1 MSKMNIL
8 QITGNVRDNSAKKL
22 EKLLA
27 TLDRDR
33 ALTVSEKMLEGTRTI
48 GESHE
53 TIASALE
60 EAERALTVVR
70 SVEETL
76 GQARSTLAAEFE
88 ARRNDRSELVALTA
102 LFEQTNQELTA
113 ARQRESEGQRRLTL
127 SDDALTET
135 RAGKL
140 KAELA
145 ASAKEAEV
153 SRLNGALSS
162 AKAEASDFKNSMDQ
176 ALARAQRLD
185 DDNARLRAK
194 VEELETRRQ
203 EAESQAASAVQ
214 AHSLLDVERGVL
226 DRRIEAMTGELNKA
240 SRTVADLEA
249 QLSAEKVRARGLEA
263 AAQSSN
269 GEAERLGRAIEEQ
282 GERMRAELETLELR
296 MDTAQARAT
305 RLEADNAE
313 LTRQL
318 QDAVARDRTAEREI
332 GETKLR
338 LKQSDDQ
345 LTGLAADLTASRKE
359 LSAVE
364 AARAAAVERSERL
377 AETAEGRLAD
387 IQRLEEQAEVL
398 QGRLDAMNEELTKER
413 AIADSRLQSLVAA
426 VERERNERHLES
438 GALAAARKDRARLH
452 MEVLKTNRGL
462 AGGDAATALEE
473 TAG

>member
-60 EAERALTVVR
+60 EAERALSVVR

-76 GQARSTLAAEFE
+76 GQARSTLAQEFE
-88 ARRNDRSELVALTA
+88 ARRADRSELVALTA
-102 LFEQTNQELTA
+102 LFEQTSQELNA
-113 ARQRESEGQRRLTL
+113 VRQREAESQRRLIL
-127 SDDALTET
+127 SDDSLTET

-162 AKAEASDFKNSMDQ
+162 AKAEAADFKNSMDQ

-194 VEELETRRQ
+194 TEELETRRQ
-203 EAESQAASAVQ
+203 EAEAQAASAVQ

-226 DRRIEAMTGELNKA
+226 DRKIEAMTGELNR
-240 SRTVADLEA
+240 SGRTVADLEA

-305 RLEADNAE
+305 RLEADNADV
-313 LTRQL
+313 TRQL
-318 QDAVARDRTAEREI
+318 QDAVARDRLAEREI

-345 LTGLAADLTASRKE
+345 LVSLAADLTASRKE
-359 LSAVE
+359 LAAVE

-387 IQRLEEQAEVL
+387 TQRLEEQIEVL
-398 QGRLDAMNEELTKER
+398 QGRLDTMNEELTKER

-452 MEVLKTNRGL
+452 MEVLKTNRGQN
-462 AGGDAATALEE
+462 ASDAAAALEDA
-473 TAG
+473 AG